1 MSFLEICLLTLA
13 LFAGIP
19 CFVELGRQFGRRRLR
34 KSQEDSVIGFP
45 AVEGS
50 VFALMGL
57 LIAFTF
63 SGAASRYEARR
74 QLIVQ
79 ETNSIASAWLRI
91 DLLPASRQNTLR
103 HAFKSY
109 LDLHLDL
116 YRAIPNMRVVEET
129 TARARNL
136 QREIWSE
143 AVVACREAP
152 SPATAGLVL
161 PAFSGMFELMET
173 RLATARTHLPSLICA
188 LLITLPL
195 LCALLAGLSSAS
207 RIRRSWT
214 QILGFA
220 AILSATIFVILDL
233 EYPRVGFI
241 RLDEFDQAQVE
252 LRNSM

>member
-1 MSFLEICLLTLA
+1 LSLA

-19 CFVELGRQFGRRRLR
+19 CFAELGRYFGRRRV
-34 KSQEDSVIGFP
+34 KKNPDDSAIGFP

-63 SGAASRYEARR
+63 SGAASRYESRR

-91 DLLPASRQNTLR
+91 DLLPAARQEALR
-103 HAFKSY
+103 QSFKSY
-109 LDLHLDL
+109 LDLHLDT
-116 YRAIPNMRVVEET
+116 YRAMPNIKLVQET

-136 QREIWSE
+136 QREIWAE

-173 RLATARTHLPSLICA
+173 RIATARTHLPSLICA
-188 LLITLPL
+188 LLIILPL

-207 RIRRSWT
+207 RLRRSWT

-220 AILSATIFVILDL
+220 AILSVTVFVILDL

-252 LRNSM
+252 LRKSM

>member
-1 MSFLEICLLTLA
+1 MSSVEICLLSLA

-19 CFVELGRQFGRRRLR
+19 CFVELGRQFGRRRLW
-34 KSQEDSVIGFP
+34 KNPEDSVIGFP

-91 DLLPASRQNTLR
+91 DLLPVPRQDRLR
-103 HAFKSY
+103 QAFKSY
-109 LDLHLDL
+109 LDLHLEL
-116 YRAIPNMRVVEET
+116 YRALPNVKFVQET
-129 TARARNL
+129 TARARTV

-188 LLITLPL
+188 LLIILPL

-207 RIRRSWT
+207 RMRSWT

-220 AILSATIFVILDL
+220 VILSVTVFVILDL